1 MKVKQTNKRT
11 HKLARQLSIS
21 KGNQISEKKKRGEG
35 GTKSSFGSRNYLTIN
50 GILAPEIIHLKF
62 FSLPGY

>member
-1 MKVKQTNKRT
+1 MKVKQTNKRI

-21 KGNQISEKKKRGEG
+21 KGNQISEKKRGEG

-50 GILAPEIIHLKF
+50 GMLASEIIRLKF
-62 FSLPGY
+62 FSPPGY

>member
-1 MKVKQTNKRT
+1 MKVKQTNKRI

-21 KGNQISEKKKRGEG
+21 KGNQISEKKGGGEG

-50 GILAPEIIHLKF
+50 GMLASEIIRLKF
-62 FSLPGY
+62 FSPPGY